1 MRKGSTVI
9 RIVALLVLLTSAMDY
24 CAYDLYDPSA
34 SMSMAGSDIFMAG
47 IAPAKLAALQTRPSD
62 LPDDRCLGCSPS
74 IAPIPPILLTSDL
87 ISFVVQNKVASL
99 PSSEPLSIE
108 RPPRA

>member
-1 MRKGSTVI
+1 VTKGSTVI
-9 RIVALLVLLTSAMDY
+9 RIVALLVFITSAIDY

-34 SMSMAGSDIFMAG
+34 SMSLARSDIMAG
-47 IAPAKLAALQTRPSD
+47 IAPAKLTALRTRPSD

-74 IAPIPPILLTSDL
+74 IAPIPPILLISDL
-87 ISFVVQNKVASL
+87 IAFVVENKVPSL
-99 PSSEPLSIE
+99 RSSEPLPID